1 MRERCGYIIDKES
14 EGEEWRQDQRESG
27 QDKNDSDNK
36 TFNDGKSRGEM
47 LRTAARHD
55 ENHTDKLMMSGR

>member
-1 MRERCGYIIDKES
+1 VRERCGYIIDKES

-36 TFNDGKSRGEM
+36 TFNDGKS
-47 LRTAARHD
+47 
-55 ENHTDKLMMSGR
+55 